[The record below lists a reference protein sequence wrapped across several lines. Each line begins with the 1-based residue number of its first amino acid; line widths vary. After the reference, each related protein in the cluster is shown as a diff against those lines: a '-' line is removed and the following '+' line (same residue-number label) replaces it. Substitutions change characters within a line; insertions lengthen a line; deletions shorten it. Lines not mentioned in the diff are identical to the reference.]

1 MSNLQIL
8 HIEDIKMESKPT
20 HNLCK
25 QIHKMQLLESL
36 SLIDIV
42 SLEKEKIM
50 DTLARSI
57 KHHKYLKFVD
67 LR

>member
-1 MSNLQIL
+1 
-8 HIEDIKMESKPT
+8 MESKPT